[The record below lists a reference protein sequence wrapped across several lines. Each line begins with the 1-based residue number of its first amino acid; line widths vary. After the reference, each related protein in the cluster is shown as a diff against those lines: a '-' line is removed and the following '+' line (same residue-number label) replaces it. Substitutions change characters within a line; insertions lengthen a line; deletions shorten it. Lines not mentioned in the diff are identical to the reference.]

1 MECKQAARLT
11 QVKRV
16 SLDTADAPSRAS
28 AKTS

>member
-16 SLDTADAPSRAS
+16 SLDTTDAPSRAS